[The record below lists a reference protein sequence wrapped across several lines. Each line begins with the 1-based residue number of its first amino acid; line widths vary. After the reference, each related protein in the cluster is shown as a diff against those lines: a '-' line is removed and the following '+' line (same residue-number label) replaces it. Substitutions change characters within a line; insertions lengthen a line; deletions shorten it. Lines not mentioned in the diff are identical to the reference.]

1 MMLFIYGLFMRLL
14 SPFLLLKLYAR
25 SRKEPLYAQAVAERF
40 GYYSTPATSGGI
52 WIHAVSLGETRAIET
67 LVIAIRQNYPGVTF
81 VFTHGTAT
89 GRKQGLSLLKPG
101 DVQVWQAWDSPQAV
115 KRFFKH
121 FQPRLGFLVDTEV
134 WPMTVA
140 QAAKHGVPVV
150 LINARLSARSLRKAM
165 QWSALAKPAFASLTA
180 IWAQSEQDAKRFQ
193 SLGVQVQAVMGN
205 LKFDA
210 VPDNEQMLIGHGL
223 RASFSRPVILLAISR
238 EGEEAS
244 LLNVLAQHPG
254 YLQDVQWWLVPRHP
268 QRFDD
273 VAALVK
279 NHGWPL
285 LRRSEWGHS
294 PDAALVQASNA
305 LVLGDSMGE
314 MALYF
319 SAASVCLL
327 GGSFEPLGGQNL
339 IESCACACPVVMGPH
354 TFNFAQAATLAQQA
368 GAAIKARDLTE
379 AVDVAYRLAL
389 DKQECANKAELARQF
404 ATQHQGA
411 VARCIELIK
420 PLM

>member
-1 MMLFIYGLFMRLL
+1 MMLFAYGCFMYLL
-14 SPFLLLKLYAR
+14 SPLLLLKLYAR

-40 GYYSTPATSGGI
+40 GFYRMPATSGGI
-52 WIHAVSLGETRAIET
+52 WIHAVSLGETRAIQSLVET
-67 LVIAIRQNYPGVTF
+67 LRQHYPNVRF

-89 GRKQGLSLLKPG
+89 GRQQGLSLLQAG
-101 DVQVWQAWDSPQAV
+101 DIQVWQAWDSPQAV
-115 KRFFKH
+115 KRFFRH
-121 FQPRLGFLVDTEV
+121 FQPKLGFLVDTEV
-134 WPMTVA
+134 WPVTVS

-150 LINARLSARSLRKAM
+150 LLNARLSARSLRKAM
-165 QWSALAKPAFASLTA
+165 QWSALAKPAFGSLKA

-193 SLGVQVQAVMGN
+193 SLGVPVQAVMGN

-210 VPDNEQMLIGHGL
+210 VPDAVQVQQGHDL
-223 RASFSRPVILLAISR
+223 RARMQRPVILLAISR
-238 EGEEAS
+238 EGEEAA
-244 LLNVLAQHPG
+244 LLDVLMQQPA
-254 YLQDVQWWLVPRHP
+254 YLKDVQWWLVPRHP
-268 QRFDD
+268 QRFED

-279 NHGWPL
+279 AKGL
-285 LRRSEWGHS
+285 TLIKRSEWGAHPQANDVQS
-294 PDAALVQASNA
+294 TDAM
-305 LVLGDSMGE
+305 VLGDSMGE
-314 MALYF
+314 MAFYF

-339 IESCACACPVVMGPH
+339 IESCACACPVVMGLH

-368 GAAIKARDLTE
+368 GAAVRVKHLNE

-411 VARCIELIK
+411 VARCVELIK

>member
-1 MMLFIYGLFMRLL
+1 MTLFAYGWFMRLL

-25 SRKEPLYAQAVAERF
+25 SRKEPLYAEAVAERF
-40 GYYSTPATSGGI
+40 GYYSMPATSGGI
-52 WIHAVSLGETRAIET
+52 WIHAVSLGETRAIGA
-67 LVIAIRQNYPGVTF
+67 LVSAIRQNHPGVKF

-89 GRKQGLSLLKPG
+89 GRKQGWSLLQPG
-101 DVQVWQAWDSPQAV
+101 DIQVWQAWDSPDAV
-115 KRFFKH
+115 NRFFRH
-121 FQPRLGFLVDTEV
+121 FQPKLGLLVDTEV
-134 WPMTVA
+134 WPMAVA

-150 LINARLSARSLRKAM
+150 LLNARLSARSLRKAM
-165 QWSALAKPAFASLTA
+165 QWSALAKPAFGSLTA
-180 IWAQSEQDAKRFQ
+180 VWAQSEQDAKRFQ

-210 VPDNEQMLIGHGL
+210 VPDSTQVQQGHAL
-223 RASFSRPVILLAISR
+223 RATMSRPVILLAISR
-238 EGEEAS
+238 EGEEAA
-244 LLNVLAQHPG
+244 LLDVLSQHPE
-254 YLQDVQWWLVPRHP
+254 YLENVQWWLVPRHP

-279 NHGWPL
+279 AKGWPL
-285 LRRSEWGHS
+285 IRRSEWGHA
-294 PDAALVQASNA
+294 PDAALVQATDA
-305 LVLGDSMGE
+305 WVLGDSMGE

-368 GAAIKARDLTE
+368 GAAMRVNDLNE
-379 AVDVAYRLAL
+379 AVDVAYKLAL
-389 DKQECANKAELARQF
+389 NQPECARKAALASQF

-411 VARCIELIK
+411 VARCVELLK

>member
-67 LVIAIRQNYPGVTF
+67 LVSAIRQNYPGVTF

-193 SLGVQVQAVMGN
+193 SLGVQVKAVMGN

-244 LLNVLAQHPG
+244 LLDVLAQHPG

>member
-1 MMLFIYGLFMRLL
+1 MMLFIYGWFMRLL
-14 SPFLLLKLYAR
+14 SPLLLLKLYAR
-25 SRKEPLYAQAVAERF
+25 SRKEPLYAEAVAERF

-67 LVIAIRQNYPGVTF
+67 LVSAIRHNYPGVTF

-101 DVQVWQAWDSPQAV
+101 DAQVWQAWDSPQAV

-150 LINARLSARSLRKAM
+150 LLNARLSARSLRKAM

-193 SLGVQVQAVMGN
+193 SLGVQVQVVMGN

-210 VPDNEQMLIGHGL
+210 VPDREQMLKGHAL
-223 RASFSRPVILLAISR
+223 RASFSRPVVLLAISR
-238 EGEEAS
+238 EGEEAA
-244 LLNVLAQHPG
+244 LLDVLSQHPE
-254 YLQDVQWWLVPRHP
+254 YLQNVQWWLVPRHP

-279 NHGWPL
+279 AKEWPL
-285 LRRSEWGHS
+285 IRRSEWGDF
-294 PDAALVQASNA
+294 PDAALVQSTNA

-368 GAAIKARDLTE
+368 GAAIRASDLKE

-389 DKQECANKAELARQF
+389 DKHECANKAELARQF

>member
-1 MMLFIYGLFMRLL
+1 
-14 SPFLLLKLYAR
+14 
-25 SRKEPLYAQAVAERF
+25 
-40 GYYSTPATSGGI
+40 
-52 WIHAVSLGETRAIET
+52 
-67 LVIAIRQNYPGVTF
+67 
-81 VFTHGTAT
+81 
-89 GRKQGLSLLKPG
+89 LSLLKPG
-101 DVQVWQAWDSPQAV
+101 DAQVWQAWDSPQAV

-150 LINARLSARSLRKAM
+150 LLNARLSARSLRKAM

-210 VPDNEQMLIGHGL
+210 VPDREQMLNGHAL
-223 RASFSRPVILLAISR
+223 RASFSRPVVLLAISR

-244 LLNVLAQHPG
+244 FLEVLAQHPV
-254 YLQDVQWWLVPRHP
+254 YLKDVQWWLVPRHP

-279 NHGWPL
+279 AKEWPL
-285 LRRSEWGHS
+285 IRRSEWGDF
-294 PDAALVQASNA
+294 PDAALVQSTNA

-368 GAAIKARDLTE
+368 GAAIRASDLKE

-389 DKQECANKAELARQF
+389 DKHECANKAELARQF

>member
-40 GYYSTPATSGGI
+40 GYFSTPATSGGI

-67 LVIAIRQNYPGVTF
+67 LVSAIRQNYPGVTF

-101 DVQVWQAWDSPQAV
+101 DVQVWQAWDSPEAV

-244 LLNVLAQHPG
+244 LLDVLAQHPG

-273 VAALVK
+273 VAALVN

-368 GAAIKARDLTE
+368 GAAIRARDLTE

>member
-1 MMLFIYGLFMRLL
+1 MMLFIYGWFMRLL
-14 SPFLLLKLYAR
+14 SPLLLIKLYAR
-25 SRKEPLYAQAVAERF
+25 SRKEPLYAEAVAERF

-67 LVIAIRQNYPGVTF
+67 LVRAIRHNYPSVTF

-101 DVQVWQAWDSPQAV
+101 DAQVWQAWDSPQAV

-150 LINARLSARSLRKAM
+150 LLNARLSARSLRKAM
-165 QWSALAKPAFASLTA
+165 QWSELAKPAFASLTA

-210 VPDNEQMLIGHGL
+210 VPDREQMLKGHAL
-223 RASFSRPVILLAISR
+223 RTSFARPVILLAISR

-244 LLNVLAQHPG
+244 LLDLLAQHPE
-254 YLQDVQWWLVPRHP
+254 YLKEVQWWLVPRHP

-279 NHGWPL
+279 TKEWPL
-285 LRRSEWGHS
+285 IRRSEWGDF
-294 PDAALVQASNA
+294 PDAALMQSTNA

-339 IESCACACPVVMGPH
+339 IEACACACPVVMGPH

-368 GAAIKARDLTE
+368 GAAIRASDLKE

-389 DKQECANKAELARQF
+389 DKHECANKTELARQF

>member
-67 LVIAIRQNYPGVTF
+67 LVSAIRQNYPGVTF

-101 DVQVWQAWDSPQAV
+101 DVQVWQAWDSPEAV

-165 QWSALAKPAFASLTA
+165 QWSALAKPTFASLTA

-244 LLNVLAQHPG
+244 LLDVLAQHPG

-279 NHGWPL
+279 NHAWPL
-285 LRRSEWGHS
+285 LLRSEWGHS

>member
-1 MMLFIYGLFMRLL
+1 MMLFIYGWFMRLL
-14 SPFLLLKLYAR
+14 SPLLLLKLYAR
-25 SRKEPLYAQAVAERF
+25 SRKEPLYAEAVAERF

-67 LVIAIRQNYPGVTF
+67 LVSAIRHNYPGVTF

-101 DVQVWQAWDSPQAV
+101 DAQVWQAWDSPQAV

-150 LINARLSARSLRKAM
+150 LLNARLSARSLRKAM

-193 SLGVQVQAVMGN
+193 SLGVQVQVVMGN

-210 VPDNEQMLIGHGL
+210 VPDREQMLKGHAL
-223 RASFSRPVILLAISR
+223 RASFSRPVVLLAISR
-238 EGEEAS
+238 EGEEAA
-244 LLNVLAQHPG
+244 LLDVLSQHPE
-254 YLQDVQWWLVPRHP
+254 YLQNVQWWLVPRHP

-279 NHGWPL
+279 AKEWPL
-285 LRRSEWGHS
+285 IRRSEWGDF
-294 PDAALVQASNA
+294 PDAALVQSTNA

-368 GAAIKARDLTE
+368 GAAIRVSDLKE

-389 DKQECANKAELARQF
+389 DKHECANKAELARQF

>member
-14 SPFLLLKLYAR
+14 SPLLLLKLYAR
-25 SRKEPLYAQAVAERF
+25 SRKEPLYAEAVAERF

-67 LVIAIRQNYPGVTF
+67 LVSAIRHNYPGVTF

-101 DVQVWQAWDSPQAV
+101 DAQVWQAWDSPQAV

-150 LINARLSARSLRKAM
+150 LLNARLSARSLRKAM

-210 VPDNEQMLIGHGL
+210 VPDREQILKGHAL
-223 RASFSRPVILLAISR
+223 RASFSRPVVLLAISR
-238 EGEEAS
+238 EGEEAA
-244 LLNVLAQHPG
+244 LLDVLSQYPE
-254 YLQDVQWWLVPRHP
+254 YLQNVQWWLVPRHP

-279 NHGWPL
+279 AKEWPL
-285 LRRSEWGHS
+285 IRRSEWGDS
-294 PDAALVQASNA
+294 PDAALVQSTNA

-339 IESCACACPVVMGPH
+339 IEACACACPVVMGPY

-368 GAAIKARDLTE
+368 GAAIRASDLKE

-389 DKQECANKAELARQF
+389 DKHECANKAELARQF